1 MEAAPAAVMLIME
14 VGVKQISIA
23 GKMLEKLGKNIYPR
37 DAKFFVYKEVTIQC
51 SS

>member
-23 GKMLEKLGKNIYPR
+23 GKMLEKLGKNI
-37 DAKFFVYKEVTIQC
+37 
-51 SS
+51 S